1 MNTIPEEV
9 PVPAETESGS
19 SSSSDSSDVEKDGN
33 EDDDEF
39 DDKDVEKL
47 NSLVTSVSLILL
59 FIKYSLLKYNIE
71 VNGCYILG
79 RILYFRFYLS
89 YLLSWGHGFLNFF
102 FFRYFTCL
110 YSFNESCNFHACLF
124 ICFCIIWS
132 GVDFFGLLFCLIIA
146 QIMIS

>member
-1 MNTIPEEV
+1 MFFSGHFAKEVNTIPEEV
-9 PVPAETESGS
+9 PVPAETESCS

-59 FIKYSLLKYNIE
+59 FIKHSLLKYNIE
-71 VNGCYILG
+71 VKLMIVIFLEEYSISGFIFLT
-79 RILYFRFYLS
+79 S
-89 YLLSWGHGFLNFF
+89 YPGGMVSLIFF

-124 ICFCIIWS
+124 ICFCII
-132 GVDFFGLLFCLIIA
+132 
-146 QIMIS
+146 

>member
-1 MNTIPEEV
+1 MFCFFSGHFAKEVNTIPEEV

-71 VNGCYILG
+71 VNDCYILG

-102 FFRYFTCL
+102 FFGTLHVCIHLMSHAIFML
-110 YSFNESCNFHACLF
+110 VYSFVFASFDPA
-124 ICFCIIWS
+124 
-132 GVDFFGLLFCLIIA
+132 
-146 QIMIS
+146 

>member
-1 MNTIPEEV
+1 MFFSGHFAKEVNTIPEEV

-71 VNGCYILG
+71 VNDCYILG
-79 RILYFRFYLS
+79 RILYFRFYLF

-102 FFRYFTCL
+102 FFGTLHVCIHLMSRAIFMLVC
-110 YSFNESCNFHACLF
+110 SFVFASFDPA
-124 ICFCIIWS
+124 
-132 GVDFFGLLFCLIIA
+132 
-146 QIMIS
+146 

>member
-1 MNTIPEEV
+1 MFFSGHFAKEVNTIPEEV

-71 VNGCYILG
+71 VNDCYILG
-79 RILYFRFYLS
+79 RILSFRFYLS

-102 FFRYFTCL
+102 FFPGTLHVCIHLMSRAIFML
-110 YSFNESCNFHACLF
+110 VYSFVFASFDPA
-124 ICFCIIWS
+124 
-132 GVDFFGLLFCLIIA
+132 
-146 QIMIS
+146 

>member
-1 MNTIPEEV
+1 MFFSGHFAKEVNTVPEEV

-59 FIKYSLLKYNIE
+59 FIKYSLLKYNIA
-71 VNGCYILG
+71 VNDCYILG

-102 FFRYFTCL
+102 FFSVL
-110 YSFNESCNFHACLF
+110 YMSVF
-124 ICFCIIWS
+124 I
-132 GVDFFGLLFCLIIA
+132 
-146 QIMIS
+146 

>member
-1 MNTIPEEV
+1 MFFSGHFAKEVNTVPEEV

-71 VNGCYILG
+71 VNDCYILG

-102 FFRYFTCL
+102 FFSGTLHVCIHLMSRAIFML
-110 YSFNESCNFHACLF
+110 VYSFVFASFDPA
-124 ICFCIIWS
+124 
-132 GVDFFGLLFCLIIA
+132 
-146 QIMIS
+146 